1 MKTLFEFL
9 NRTDGYLV
17 VSKKIDFKG
26 EKIFSKNFFINN
38 LKTYNQYVDYN
49 KNEECY
55 ITYNTFNTKD
65 NRKLENCKAI
75 TMVALDIEF
84 IKKQKPETVQH
95 LMLLESFV
103 ESFATTLRLTD
114 YAIVHSGNGFHLYI
128 PIKAINLTTENV
140 AYFQYSYNALIY
152 ELDIFFRQHTKQ
164 LATCLDRKDINGV
177 LRIPTTV
184 NLSARRRVQMRK
196 VVESCEIPNKNIR
209 SRLNK
214 LKNKYIKQL
223 EEQKNRHSNYS
234 DLSEEYFFS
243 YDNIIINL
251 LFDDSLD
258 EPEYG
263 GWYSNVVFALQ
274 GLIYLSDARF
284 TKDVLDLQSEYNM
297 TWNTNVN
304 LNDGGESIESIRQCY
319 AIVFNFCKN
328 NGYEKYVKAIAKILS
343 ENGTKDE

>member
-9 NRTDGYLV
+9 NRTECYLV
-17 VSKKIDFKG
+17 VTKKITFKD
-26 EKIFSKNFFINN
+26 EKIFAKNFFVND
-38 LKTYNQYVDYN
+38 LKTYNQYIDYN

-65 NRKLENCKAI
+65 NRKLENCRAI

-84 IKKQKPETVQH
+84 VKKQKPEDSDY
-95 LMLLESFV
+95 LELLYDYV
-103 ESFATTLRLTD
+103 ESFASMLRLTD
-114 YAIVHSGNGFHLYI
+114 YAIVHSGNGFHLYM
-128 PIKAINLTTENV
+128 PIKAIKLNSENITH
-140 AYFQYSYNALIY
+140 FQYAYNALIY

-177 LRIPTTV
+177 LRIPDTV

-196 VVESCEIPNKNIR
+196 IVESCEIPNKNIR

-223 EEQKNRHSNYS
+223 ENKRERHSNYS

-251 LFDDSLD
+251 LLDDSLE

-263 GWYSNVVFALQ
+263 GWYSNVIFALQ

-319 AIVFNFCKN
+319 AIVYNFCKN
-328 NGYEKYVKAIAKILS
+328 NNYEKYCKAIAKILA